1 MSAQWRTAAAAG
13 LVGIAAF
20 AGSAE
25 AGDYPLS
32 GITAFVGENEIAGYA
47 NDIKSKVDGLIGGL
61 AKFGATPVDFAKP
74 HSCFFGFAKASSDG
88 TIVTY
93 QIDVDATEA
102 AMEAKRWPVPVAY
115 KEVAR
120 TTCVHDPA
128 ANADTCT
135 DPDGSKFALVYFD
148 QAHMDF
154 GYLRD
159 PKDIAAAS
167 ANPASL
173 THDHIID
180 CSASAQFLESH
191 IAPGQTEMR
200 TDVRALVLGYFVGRV
215 ATEPDFAKAI
225 EAFFAAKQ

>member
-1 MSAQWRTAAAAG
+1 MSAQWMLAIASGLIGAAA
-13 LVGIAAF
+13 IT
-20 AGSAE
+20 GSAE
-25 AGDYPLS
+25 AGDYPLT
-32 GITAFVGENEIAGYA
+32 GLTAFVSENEIAGHA
-47 NDIKSKVDGLIGGL
+47 ADIKSKVDGLVGQL
-61 AKFGATPVDFAKP
+61 AKFGAVPADFAKP

-102 AMEAKRWPVPVAY
+102 ALEAKRWPVPVAY

-154 GYLRD
+154 GYLKD
-159 PKDIAAAS
+159 AKDIAAAR
-167 ANPASL
+167 AQPASL
-173 THDHIID
+173 AHDHIID
-180 CSASAQFLESH
+180 CSAFAPFLESH
-191 IAPGQTEMR
+191 ITPGDTEMR
-200 TDVRALVLGYFVGRV
+200 VDVRALVLGYVIGRI
-215 ATEPDFAKAI
+215 ATDADFAKAA
-225 EAFFAAKQ
+225 EAFFAAKP